1 MSGGGGGD
9 DTWRKIADPSPGQ
22 PPNPCDI
29 DELTMLNSPDR
40 SVLSSL
46 SAGMLLNVEYEAG
59 PPRRLIARAPAGVA
73 GSITSISLPQL
84 IQCIQANNKYVA
96 EILTLRG
103 AVCQVRVRRA

>member
-9 DTWRKIADPSPGQ
+9 DTWRKISDPPPGK

-29 DELTMLNSPDR
+29 DELTMLNSPNR
-40 SVLSSL
+40 SVLAAL
-46 SAGMLLNVEYEAG
+46 SAGMILTVDYDAG
-59 PPRRLIARAPAGVA
+59 PPRRLVARAPSGIA

-84 IQCIQANNKYVA
+84 IQCIQDGNKYVA